1 MSIVHISRNPSP
13 LRPQKIKKK
22 VGSGSAKSY
31 FTQLPLPYEQRILF
45 LLNPRHDFDRDK
57 FGEDMLCPQYA
68 AQPPVLGICMS
79 IIGQKLEKLCKNIS
93 L

>member
-1 MSIVHISRNPSP
+1 MNP
-13 LRPQKIKKK
+13 Q
-22 VGSGSAKSY
+22 
-31 FTQLPLPYEQRILF
+31 
-45 LLNPRHDFDRDK
+45 HDFDRDK